1 MSVQDMRAELK
12 LLRQEHPDHQPVS
25 KMKKAD
31 ISSLLEKMKQKTEI
45 TPAVAM
51 TKGDKAEPKEKPAKG
66 EIKKAM
72 SAEAKESKVTPLKA
86 VKESKEKA
94 KAEPKDAKADAPKK
108 KESISER
115 MARIREMR
123 KKD

>member
-66 EIKKAM
+66 EIKKAL

-94 KAEPKDAKADAPKK
+94 KAPSKEKADAPKK